1 MTLTTLTTSTRRVGF
16 RATLVLGT
24 AALLCTGLA
33 ACSGSGTTT
42 SAPATGAHPSG
53 AGPSGAGRAA
63 PGGTDAA
70 ASHPCALLTRTEA
83 SAADGQPLGAGS
95 EDAVLGSCSY
105 LAPDFSGVTFTVSS
119 WKAITDAAHG
129 NGHTPPAVSGVG
141 DEAYFGVGLSVRKG
155 TDGFLLEMS
164 GPDID
169 ALPDRG
175 LAKQKAIA
183 DLMLPRM

>member
-1 MTLTTLTTSTRRVGF
+1 MTLSTLTTSTRRVGF
-16 RATLVLGT
+16 RATLVMGT
-24 AALLCTGLA
+24 AVLLCSGLA

-42 SAPATGAHPSG
+42 SATATGAQPSVAGQAG
-53 AGPSGAGRAA
+53 AGHAA

-70 ASHPCALLTRTEA
+70 AGHPCGLLTRAEA
-83 SAADGQPLGAGS
+83 SAADGQPLAAGA
-95 EDAVLGSCSY
+95 EDTVLGSCSY

-169 ALPDRG
+169 ALPDHG
-175 LAKQKAIA
+175 LAKQKATA
-183 DLMLPRM
+183 DLMLPRL